1 MCRRARASNSV
12 AGKKE
17 SFNRSS
23 NSGGQRWRMHLP
35 TTTNEGHSSLAEE
48 GSHYRLWFGVDPSK
62 HGCLRSDIRSSQP
75 NRSRLP
81 SHVAINISSQRKV
94 SCELPSYGIVVVE
107 GDYINSVRHFPAED
121 IF

>member
-1 MCRRARASNSV
+1 MLGMFTSPLQLRRARPPVTDV
-12 AGKKE
+12 AVAALRELLGVGYLLH
-17 SFNRSS
+17 
-23 NSGGQRWRMHLP
+23 SGG
-35 TTTNEGHSSLAEE
+35 
-48 GSHYRLWFGVDPSK
+48 HYRLWFGVDPSK

-107 GDYINSVRHFPAED
+107 GDYINSVRHFPAEED
-121 IF
+121 RK